1 MDTVSGPAA
10 LALPPRLARA
20 TRALLLLPLA
30 VALVGLAAG
39 GPARSPVAGEDGEAA
54 RAAARVE
61 AGAAHR
67 WLDTLQARYP
77 GRSRATAAHR
87 EAPAFIAS
95 SLVAAGAVDVR
106 IERPRVPL
114 REGAQN
120 VLGRV
125 PGRSS
130 EQRVVLAAHHDVVH
144 GAPGAIDDGGAIAA
158 ILEAVR
164 ALTAGPPPALDV
176 EVAIFD
182 HEELGLVGSR
192 AHLRDLGPDALPRIR
207 AALAVELVG
216 WRRDRL
222 VVQTIPWGFATRAEG
237 VVPAWAPTAVRAAA
251 RDAGVR
257 VGLGDPR
264 VSPWYQAT
272 VRVLG
277 VRTGSDADAYLAAG
291 VPACLL
297 TGSSLTNFYEAYH
310 QPTDDMAMVDPARLD
325 DAARVIAAAAHE
337 LAALPPE
344 VAAHRRLGDA
354 YLTLGL
360 RTLTHGWLA
369 LVGLALAAPVL
380 AAALGLAR
388 PARLAGALAGALAW
402 SLALAGLLGS
412 LFALSILGPLALGV
426 AAGAAWP
433 GRRRLCLYAGLLVAL
448 VEPALLGAGAASF
461 GFRWQGSPAETS
473 TTLVGA
479 LAAVALAA
487 VLVRRP
493 AGPPTPSPAGP
504 PAGRPPAPP
513 AGADGEAT
521 IASPPAEG

>member
-1 MDTVSGPAA
+1 MAT
-10 LALPPRLARA
+10 ARA
-20 TRALLLLPLA
+20 TRALLLLP
-30 VALVGLAAG
+30 VVVGLVAWAAG
-39 GPARSPVAGEDGEAA
+39 GPARSPVAGDDGEAA

-61 AGAAHR
+61 AGAAYR
-67 WLDTLQARYP
+67 WLDELQARYP
-77 GRSRATAAHR
+77 GRSRGTAAHR
-87 EAPAFIAS
+87 DAPAFIAS
-95 SLVAAGAVDVR
+95 SLAAAGAVDVR
-106 IERPRVPL
+106 IERPAVPL

-120 VLGRV
+120 VLARV

-130 EQRVVLAAHHDVVH
+130 AERVVLAAHHDVVP

-164 ALTAGPPPALDV
+164 ALAAGPPPALDV

-192 AHLRDLGPDALPRIR
+192 AHLRDLGEDELRRVR

-237 VVPAWAPTAVRAAA
+237 IVPAWMPTAVRAAG

-257 VGLGDPR
+257 VGVGDPR

-277 VRTGSDADAYLAAG
+277 VLTGSDADAYLAAG

-310 QPTDDMAMVDPARLD
+310 RPTDDMAMVDPARLD
-325 DAARVIAAAAHE
+325 DAARVIAAAVHE
-337 LAALPPE
+337 LAALPDD
-344 VAAHRRLGDA
+344 VAARRRLGDA

-369 LVGLALAAPVL
+369 LLALALAAPL
-380 AAALGLAR
+380 LTAALGLVAAR
-388 PARLAGALAGALAW
+388 ARAAGALAGALAM
-402 SLALAGLLGS
+402 SLAVAGLLGS
-412 LFALSILGPLALGV
+412 LFGLSILGPLALG
-426 AAGAAWP
+426 AAAAAAVQGRS
-433 GRRRLCLYAGLLVAL
+433 GRRACLYAGLLVAL

-461 GFRWQGSPAETS
+461 GFRWQGSATETS
-473 TTLVGA
+473 ATLVGA
-479 LAAVALAA
+479 LAWVALA
-487 VLVRRP
+487 VLLVRASSP
-493 AGPPTPSPAGP
+493 TPPPTPVGDA
-504 PAGRPPAPP
+504 A
-513 AGADGEAT
+513 
-521 IASPPAEG
+521 IASPPPEG